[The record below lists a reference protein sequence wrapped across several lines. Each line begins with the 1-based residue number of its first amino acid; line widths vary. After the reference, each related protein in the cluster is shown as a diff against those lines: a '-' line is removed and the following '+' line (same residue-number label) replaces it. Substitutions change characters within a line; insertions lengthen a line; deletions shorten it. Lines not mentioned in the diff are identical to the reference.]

1 MRPCSP
7 RWLSMTLVALVFLA
21 SFGVNTSAQEATPG
35 DYPPFRFDEPV
46 SLTLMTNVNSDE
58 AGPPSEDWAWYQRV
72 RDELNVDVQ
81 IEWITNDDRYTSTLR
96 TRAATNDLPD
106 VFQTDVATTALLADQ
121 GLVGDWTPLYQYMP
135 TYARDRNVEALA
147 PIGTVDGQQYGLV
160 TRNPTPFKGVMAIRG
175 DWLET
180 LGLEAP
186 TTTDEFLAVAEA
198 FTIQDPDGNGAADTY
213 GFSTSI
219 NFEGF
224 ISGFNGMQGA
234 FGDLA
239 PWTVVEGRLVNRA
252 ATEEH
257 RQDLEFVS
265 QLSAAGVMDPDWVSQ
280 EANDART
287 KWKAGRIGIVF
298 EDWCATFCI
307 QGYSEFKGANP
318 GGRLEVIEPPVGPGG
333 ASSAGPSTEAG
344 PQYGISQQ
352 AIDEGR
358 GEAVARLLEWMN
370 GPGYIPTAFGE
381 EGLSYERDANGGII
395 QGTDIETFPYRQLVT
410 WANRGTPDE
419 WRIRY
424 GSVETYDDGDVI
436 DVYAILE
443 RCGNYPVTDITQWA
457 AIPPPSPAVYS
468 DFIRTQAEAEYAFM
482 TGARPMEE
490 WETHVET
497 LNTVGLVEW
506 TELAEARA
514 REQGII

>member
-1 MRPCSP
+1 
-7 RWLSMTLVALVFLA
+7 
-21 SFGVNTSAQEATPG
+21 
-35 DYPPFRFDEPV
+35 
-46 SLTLMTNVNSDE
+46 
-58 AGPPSEDWAWYQRV
+58 
-72 RDELNVDVQ
+72 
-81 IEWITNDDRYTSTLR
+81 
-96 TRAATNDLPD
+96 
-106 VFQTDVATTALLADQ
+106 
-121 GLVGDWTPLYQYMP
+121 
-135 TYARDRNVEALA
+135 
-147 PIGTVDGQQYGLV
+147 
-160 TRNPTPFKGVMAIRG
+160 

-186 TTTDEFLAVAEA
+186 ITTDEFIAVAEA
-198 FTIQDPDGNGAADTY
+198 FTTQDPDGNGAADTY

-224 ISGFNGMQGA
+224 IAGFNGVQGA

-239 PWTVVEGRLVNRA
+239 PWTVVDGQLVNRA

-257 RQDLEFVS
+257 CQYLDFVS
-265 QLSAAGVMDPDWVSQ
+265 QLSTAGVMDPDWVSQ
-280 EANDART
+280 ESNDART
-287 KWKAGRIGIVF
+287 KWKAGRVGIIF

-318 GGRLEVIEPPVGPGG
+318 GGRLEVIEPPVGPTG
-333 ASSAGPSTEAG
+333 ASSAGPYTEAG
-344 PQYGISQQ
+344 PQYGISRK

-381 EGLSYERDANGGII
+381 EGLSYELDANGNII

-410 WANRGTPDE
+410 WAYKGTPEE

-424 GSVETYDDGDVI
+424 GSVETYDDGEVI
-436 DVYAILE
+436 DIYAILE
-443 RCGNYPVTDITQWA
+443 RCGNYPLTDITQWA
-457 AIPPPSPAVYS
+457 AIPPPPPAVYS

-482 TGARPMEE
+482 TGNRSMEE

-497 LNTVGLVEW
+497 LNTVGLAEW